1 MASLTLLTSND
12 RMPPMGKRP
21 SLAEG
26 LADDIVNEVLAGRY
40 PPNSPLPSETEL
52 AEQTG
57 VSRLTIREAIKA
69 LAAKGV
75 VRVEHGRG
83 TFVNPTSSWSVLDPV
98 LLIARSSHDSDRMA
112 LPRKLIEARRLVE
125 VAVAQLAAERRTD
138 EQLDG
143 LARSLSDMRAAARVN
158 DVAAFVEADIL
169 FHQQVMDAAD
179 NNFVTSLFDPLARI
193 LRLTRHQ
200 TSSHSPVRSH
210 AIAHHQRILDALR
223 TGDPAQAGDAMQ
235 QHMIQTERDMGR
247 YVKDPGS
254 ALLALRAGDLADRP
268 RARRSP

>member
-1 MASLTLLTSND
+1 
-12 RMPPMGKRP
+12 MGTRP
-21 SLAEG
+21 SLAEA
-26 LADDIVNEVLAGRY
+26 LADDLVNDVLAGRY

-52 AEQTG
+52 ADLTG
-57 VSRLTIREAIKA
+57 VSRLTVREAVKA

-98 LLIARSSHDSDRMA
+98 LLIARSSHEADRMA

-125 VAVAQLAAERRTD
+125 VAVAQLAAERRTPEQVD
-138 EQLDG
+138 EMASSLLG
-143 LARSLSDMRAAARVN
+143 MRSAARVK
-158 DVAAFVEADIL
+158 DVTAFVQADIL

-179 NNFVTSLFDPLARI
+179 NSFVTALFDPLARI

-210 AIAHHQRILDALR
+210 AIAHHQRILDAIR
-223 TGDPAQAGDAMQ
+223 TGDPAQAGAAMQ
-235 QHMIQTERDMGR
+235 QHMLQTERDMDH
-247 YVKDPGS
+247 YVKDPAS
-254 ALLALRAGDLADRP
+254 ALLALRAGDLAARP
-268 RARRSP
+268 RVRRSP